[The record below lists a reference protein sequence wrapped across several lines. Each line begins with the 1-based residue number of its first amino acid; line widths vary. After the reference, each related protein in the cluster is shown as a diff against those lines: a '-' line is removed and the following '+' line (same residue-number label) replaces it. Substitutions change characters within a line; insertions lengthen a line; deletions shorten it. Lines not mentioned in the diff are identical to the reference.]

1 MGEGGR
7 ECPLENYTE
16 VDAIFSGGEGGIRIS
31 SPRGDPWLK
40 KTRHFYKRSV
50 SSGGEGGS
58 STSSYPEEPILL
70 PPGTPV
76 KEALLIIRFRL
87 DAKGDLDSM

>member
-1 MGEGGR
+1 
-7 ECPLENYTE
+7 L
-16 VDAIFSGGEGGIRIS
+16 VIVIS
-31 SPRGDPWLK
+31 SFTFPVPILK
-40 KTRHFYKRSV
+40 KRRRPQYESV

-58 STSSYPEEPILL
+58 SSLIGAEEPILL

-76 KEALLIIRFRL
+76 KEAMLIIHFRL

>member
-1 MGEGGR
+1 MNKER
-7 ECPLENYTE
+7 LFHKE
-16 VDAIFSGGEGGIRIS
+16 
-31 SPRGDPWLK
+31 
-40 KTRHFYKRSV
+40 RS

-58 STSSYPEEPILL
+58 STSIYPEEPILL
-70 PPGTPV
+70 PPETPV